1 MANEFTVSYRVH
13 SAAVVPH
20 PTEVTIDGE
29 KHEAIVKA
37 LVVELVTDDEN
48 SPHGSVK
55 LVRVAGAKTL
65 ADLQASVKPGTRIV
79 GAFSVV
85 QES

>member
-1 MANEFTVSYRVH
+1 MANEFTVFYRVH
-13 SAAVVPH
+13 SAALVPH
-20 PTEVTIDGE
+20 QTAVTIEGE
-29 KHEAIVKA
+29 EHQATVKA
-37 LVVELVTDDEN
+37 LVVELVPEDVN

-65 ADLQASVKPGTRIV
+65 AELQGSVKPGTRIS

-85 QES
+85 QEK